1 MSPKVGRPTED
12 PKDNYTGIR
21 LSNEEIKKL
30 DYCMR
35 ETGMN
40 KTDVIREGIESLYS
54 RITRKKE
61 RRVGMYSFTDVEGKV
76 IPFESRTQLRLELQR
91 DIVSGDI
98 TAYLVECGD
107 YMYQIDEK
115 TYNAIDEM

>member
-1 MSPKVGRPTED
+1 MSPKAGRPTKD

-21 LSNEEIKKL
+21 LSSDEIKKL
-30 DYCMR
+30 DYCMQ

-54 RITRKKE
+54 RIERRKE
-61 RRVGMYSFTDVEGKV
+61 RRVGMYSFTDVEGKIV
-76 IPFESRTQLRLELQR
+76 PFESRAQLSLELQR
-91 DIVSGDI
+91 DIVSGNI
-98 TAYLVECGD
+98 TAYLVECEG
-107 YMYQIDEK
+107 YMYQIDEE